1 MLSLLLSW
9 LASTSVMPIAVGG
22 AIGAVGKRV
31 LQPCRGRLGRQVL
44 WGAAAAL
51 VVHLALVGSG
61 LLREGA
67 MMDYGAVM
75 ASAIGACVLAC
86 RLR

>member
-9 LASTSVMPIAVGG
+9 LASTSVMPIVVGG
-22 AIGAVGKRV
+22 AIGAVGRRV
-31 LQPCRGRLGRQVL
+31 LQPCSGRLKRHIL

-51 VVHLALVGSG
+51 IVHLALVGSG
-61 LLREGA
+61 LLRDGA

-75 ASAIGACVLAC
+75 AGAIGACVLAC
-86 RLR
+86 RMR